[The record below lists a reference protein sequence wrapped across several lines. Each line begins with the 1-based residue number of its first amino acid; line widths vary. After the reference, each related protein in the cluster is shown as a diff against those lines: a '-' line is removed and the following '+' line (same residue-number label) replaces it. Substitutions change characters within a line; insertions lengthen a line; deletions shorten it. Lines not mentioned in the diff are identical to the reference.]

1 MRGVPTK
8 EQEEYR
14 QRRDDYWRCGR
25 SGHRTYECFSFSMVK
40 GTTLPTA
47 PWKVAAAG
55 QKRGREDEKIEEAP
69 ATKQQKVAAVETMET
84 DAEAPLWEES
94 DSDF

>member
-1 MRGVPTK
+1 MRGVPAK
-8 EQEEYR
+8 EQEEYG
-14 QRRDDYWRCGR
+14 QWHDNCWRCGR
-25 SGHRTYECFSFSMVK
+25 SGHRTYECFSFSTVK

-47 PWKVAAAG
+47 LWKAATAG
-55 QKRGREDEKIEEAP
+55 QKRGSEDGEVEESP

-84 DAEAPLWEES
+84 DAVAPLWEES